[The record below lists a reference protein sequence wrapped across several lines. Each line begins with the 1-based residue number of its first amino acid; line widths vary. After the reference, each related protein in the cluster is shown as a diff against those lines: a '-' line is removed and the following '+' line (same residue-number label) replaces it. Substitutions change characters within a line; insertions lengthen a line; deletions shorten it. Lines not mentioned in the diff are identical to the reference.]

1 MTTTEKTK
9 PTFTQEEIK
18 QMRAGL
24 LKLTPDAPV
33 RVSTN
38 RPLVTKE
45 AIMAL
50 APTLIKMRNKGVS
63 TAKLI
68 DFLAAQGLVTQ
79 PGTLNR
85 YLNAYQKN
93 AKSKA
98 VRTKQVVVTEPAP
111 AAPVEV
117 TPAEE
122 ALIEEPTLEDEPL
135 DVEEEATEPEPE
147 VDTDAEEAEVS
158 EADSVEET
166 EAE

>member
-50 APTLIKMRNKGVS
+50 APTLIKMRDKGVS

-85 YLNAYQKN
+85 YLNAYQKS
-93 AKSKA
+93 AKGKA
-98 VRTKQVVVTEPAP
+98 VPTKQVVVPEIAP
-111 AAPVEV
+111 ANPVEV
-117 TPAEE
+117 TPAED
-122 ALIEEPTLEDEPL
+122 ALEPALEDAPL
-135 DVEEEATEPEPE
+135 DVEEEATDPESE